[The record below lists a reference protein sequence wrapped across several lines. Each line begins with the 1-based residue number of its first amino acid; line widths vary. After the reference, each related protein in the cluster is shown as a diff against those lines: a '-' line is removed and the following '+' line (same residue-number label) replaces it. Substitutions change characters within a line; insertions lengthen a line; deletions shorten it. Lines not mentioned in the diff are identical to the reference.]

1 MNIAGEEG
9 RDDQLDLLS
18 FVRGLSREQADH
30 IISCF
35 PQVTAL
41 LEEPMPPYLQ
51 EPFLRTG

>member
-1 MNIAGEEG
+1 MNAAGDTS
-9 RDDQLDLLS
+9 RDDLLD
-18 FVRGLSREQADH
+18 FVKGLSKEQADH
-30 IISCF
+30 IICYL